1 MTAIDLTR
9 DQCVA
14 LANFLRRTV
23 DRGMD
28 SGYDE
33 IELLVLAQRA
43 LRNAAKA
50 KDEPPVV
57 RIPTKEELEQLCPR
71 QLPEGGGTV
80 SAAREIAPARPSG
93 TSEAA
98 RFKRETADRLVAYR
112 SKWGPGCMGRL
123 AALCG
128 DDVNADKLTRMCDRE
143 RFPVEMWRQV
153 AAALDKLEGGSKDG
167 KSGE

>member
-9 DQCVA
+9 DQCAA

-50 KDEPPVV
+50 VGGSL
-57 RIPTKEELEQLCPR
+57 KELPNVIACDVPKSGT
-71 QLPEGGGTV
+71 PEGGGNV
-80 SAAREIAPARPSG
+80 SAAHEIAPARPSG
-93 TSEAA
+93 ASEAA
-98 RFKRETADRLVAYR
+98 RFKRDTADRLIAYR
-112 SKWGPGCMGRL
+112 SSQGLGCLGRL

-128 DDVNADKLTRMCDRE
+128 GDVNADKLTRMCE
-143 RFPVEMWRQV
+143 RQKFPIETWRQV
-153 AAALDKLEGGSKDG
+153 AAALDKLEGGNEDG
-167 KSGE
+167 RQSE

>member
-1 MTAIDLTR
+1 MHLRGGSSVTTIDLTR
-9 DQCVA
+9 DQCAA

-43 LRNAAKA
+43 LRNAAK
-50 KDEPPVV
+50 PTV
-57 RIPTKEELEQLCPR
+57 RVPLCDVPKSGT
-71 QLPEGGGTV
+71 PEGGGTV
-80 SAAREIAPARPSG
+80 SAARETARPSG
-93 TSEAA
+93 ASEAA
-98 RFKRETADRLVAYR
+98 RFKRDTADRLVAYR

-128 DDVNADKLTRMCDRE
+128 GDVNADKLTRMCGRE
-143 RFPVEMWRQV
+143 RFPIEMWRQV
-153 AAALDKLEGGSKDG
+153 AAALDKLEGGD
-167 KSGE
+167 ENADN

>member
-9 DQCVA
+9 DQCAA

-50 KDEPPVV
+50 VGDGL
-57 RIPTKEELEQLCPR
+57 KELPNVIACDVPKSGT
-71 QLPEGGGTV
+71 PEGGSV
-80 SAAREIAPARPSG
+80 SAARETARPSG
-93 TSEAA
+93 ASEAA

-123 AALCG
+123 SALCG
-128 DDVNADKLTRMCDRE
+128 GDVNADKLTRMCGRE
-143 RFPVEMWRQV
+143 KFPIETWRQV
-153 AAALDKLEGGSKDG
+153 AAALDKLEGGNENG
-167 KSGE
+167 ESGG

>member
-9 DQCVA
+9 DQCAA

-43 LRNAAKA
+43 LRNAIAGIEDVGLKGA
-50 KDEPPVV
+50 TGPEGCTVLKSG
-57 RIPTKEELEQLCPR
+57 T
-71 QLPEGGGTV
+71 PEGGATLGGVT
-80 SAAREIAPARPSG
+80 REAARPSG
-93 TSEAA
+93 ASEAA

-112 SKWGPGCMGRL
+112 SSQGLGCLGKLER
-123 AALCG
+123 LCG
-128 DDVNADKLTRMCDRE
+128 GDVNADKLTRMCDRE
-143 RFPVEMWRQV
+143 KFPIETWRQV
-153 AAALDKLEGGSKDG
+153 AAALDKLEGGSEDG
-167 KSGE
+167 RQSE

>member
-1 MTAIDLTR
+1 MTVIDLTR

-33 IELLVLAQRA
+33 VELLVLAQRA
-43 LRNAAKA
+43 LRNAAKTVG
-50 KDEPPVV
+50 DSL
-57 RIPTKEELEQLCPR
+57 KELPNVIACDVPKSGT
-71 QLPEGGGTV
+71 PEGEGTV

-93 TSEAA
+93 ASEAA
-98 RFKRETADRLVAYR
+98 RFKRDTADRLVAYR
-112 SKWGPGCMGRL
+112 SSQGLGCLGKL
-123 AALCG
+123 EGACG
-128 DDVNADKLTRMCDRE
+128 IPATTLHGMCQRQKY
-143 RFPVEMWRQV
+143 PVDMWRQV
-153 AAALDKLEGGSKDG
+153 AAALDKLEGGCEDG